1 MLEKELAAL
10 RDLGITEGEWAVFA
24 GSALALHGLKST
36 TDLDIL
42 VTSAEL
48 ARIKGPCSN
57 DVDNFSRILI
67 PPPLNPLWSGIH
79 LTPPQSECCVG

>member
-10 RDLGITEGEWAVFA
+10 RELGLTDGQWAVFA

-42 VTSAEL
+42 VTPSEL
-48 ARIKGPCSN
+48 TRTQGPCTN
-57 DVDNFSRILI
+57 DF
-67 PPPLNPLWSGIH
+67 
-79 LTPPQSECCVG
+79 